1 MPTCTQPMPNSARLV
16 HTYASAGFMHHLT
29 LPWGELQRLPT
40 GSGLSQRCVCTSP
53 SSKSS
58 NILLCQAS
66 SAVCKEGK
74 SELVRATP
82 QVTALTS
89 DTASSQETQRSDLA
103 MLSLGHLSSW
113 ILSPVPCLTFL
124 KSVVHNWAKPLK
136 Y

>member
-1 MPTCTQPMPNSARLV
+1 M
-16 HTYASAGFMHHLT
+16 
-29 LPWGELQRLPT
+29 
-40 GSGLSQRCVCTSP
+40 
-53 SSKSS
+53 
-58 NILLCQAS
+58 
-66 SAVCKEGK
+66 
-74 SELVRATP
+74 RATP

-136 Y
+136 YKKTLLSVPCGYFKVEGRIGAKQHLQ